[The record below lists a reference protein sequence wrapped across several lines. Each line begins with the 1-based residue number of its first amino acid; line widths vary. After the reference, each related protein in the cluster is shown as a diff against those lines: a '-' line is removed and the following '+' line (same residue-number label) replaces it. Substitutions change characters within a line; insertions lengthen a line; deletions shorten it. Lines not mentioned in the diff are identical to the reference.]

1 MTGFG
6 KELLASA
13 HAPWIEHYLR
23 YKLLK
28 KLIKLIHT
36 CETEGHVQIEAARLK
51 LKGLQPPEELLL
63 CTHAEG
69 SEQLTRIQL
78 ESFFEELLEIERE
91 RFKAFSKSQWL
102 RVEQAQQ
109 QAVGGATE
117 PGGADAVRTR
127 MAARRDTLEDRRLL
141 LSFQDLQY
149 VAFFKIVKKFD
160 KTTGRSLLPTIMQ
173 MLDGKI
179 ASGELGGLRRS
190 EKDAASFRSQSAQ
203 QIKHATKLSKRALVT
218 QAPLLTADEKKARFK
233 KTELVETGGLEGLD
247 ALSDDADTENLTENV
262 TRIKVQVFAGFVA
275 EVIDGVKIS
284 DPETAAALEQLQI
297 AHQTLFR
304 TTPPSGGELRTP
316 REVLSPAGSDKA
328 SVDQDGGA
336 ELWPLRDSNHRKTRW
351 SQCVQD
357 SARQFIPA
365 CLLWLPEY
373 QVKTQLRKDVV
384 AGATLAIM
392 SVPQGLAV
400 RLAPACVQCVCVC
413 VRVCVCV
420 CMCVCVCVDGT
431 PEKSC
436 DAGGDCVCVRSMRL

>member
-6 KELLASA
+6 KQLLASA
-13 HAPWIEHYLR
+13 HAPWNEHYLR

-28 KLIKLIHT
+28 KLIKLIRT

-51 LKGLQPPEELLL
+51 LKGLQPPEELQL
-63 CTHAEG
+63 CQHAEG

-91 RFKAFSKSQWL
+91 RFKAFTKSQWL
-102 RVEQAQQ
+102 SVEQAQQ

-160 KTTGRSLLPTIMQ
+160 KITGRSLLPTIMQ
-173 MLDGKI
+173 MLDGEI
-179 ASGELGGLRRS
+179 ASGELGGPRRS

-247 ALSDDADTENLTENV
+247 ALSDNTDTETLAENV
-262 TRIKVQVFAGFVA
+262 TRIKAQVFAGFVA

-304 TTPPSGGELRTP
+304 TGPPSGGELRTP
-316 REVLSPAGSDKA
+316 REVLSPSGQSSDKA
-328 SVDQDGGA
+328 SADQDGDQP
-336 ELWPLRDSNHRKTRW
+336 ELGPLRDFSHRQPRW

-373 QVKTQLRKDVV
+373 QFREQLSKDVV

-400 RLAPACVQCVCVC
+400 RLASASLQQC
-413 VRVCVCV
+413 
-420 CMCVCVCVDGT
+420 
-431 PEKSC
+431 
-436 DAGGDCVCVRSMRL
+436 RSRA